1 MENFLIML
9 GLFILGCSVCGV
21 VGVLVYFL
29 LKPMQETLQYYSSMF
44 TKKRLKIMVLTLIIF
59 CAGYL
64 AVTAVYPSDD
74 FYFGEF
80 ETITSRKIPDSAK
93 VLTKSATYP
102 DLHGDYDSEATIQLS
117 STDYQSLFK
126 QIQQDKR
133 FNKVSNDANK
143 IQFLRMIENREDRL
157 YYIDFYSDGKTI
169 GIYLINY

>member
-1 MENFLIML
+1 ML
-9 GLFILGCSVCGV
+9 LA
-21 VGVLVYFL
+21 
-29 LKPMQETLQYYSSMF
+29 
-44 TKKRLKIMVLTLIIF
+44 LIIL
-59 CAGYL
+59 CSGYL
-64 AVTAVYPSDD
+64 SFTAVYPTDD
-74 FYFGEF
+74 FYFDEF
-80 ETITSRKIPDSAK
+80 ETITLRKIPDSAK